1 MSSFVFSARAR
12 SRGIVCCSYSY
23 YFTRFLWRVFCHQYV
38 MIFEKIP
45 KMVSIRGSEMAIF
58 VKKEPLTHKTHTPSN
73 TANVPKY
80 PINRI
85 ID

>member
-1 MSSFVFSARAR
+1 VASFVVPIPIIS
-12 SRGIVCCSYSY
+12 
-23 YFTRFLWRVFCHQYV
+23 RVFYGAFFAINKYV

-58 VKKEPLTHKTHTPSN
+58 VKKEPLTHKTHTPSH